1 MMLTLYLF
9 CLTIGGGFVILSAFA
24 GFDGIDFDTHFE
36 MDVELSE
43 PKNDPE
49 TLTSRSHRKSPKPV
63 FHLPFLTLR
72 FWTFGSC
79 FFGLTG
85 FILTKLNPLLP
96 PILIL
101 AISLGIGVSFG
112 TTIVGILGRL
122 RRQQANSLILSEDMI
137 GLSGTVEIPFDQ
149 NCKGKVRLYLKESMV
164 DVVAITE
171 DTHSFEKGDKVF
183 VVGRSHNKVLVISE
197 ENLN

>member
-9 CLTIGGGFVILSAFA
+9 CLAIGGGFVILSAFA
-24 GFDGIDFDTHFE
+24 GLDGIDFDTHFE

-43 PKNDPE
+43 PAKDTE
-49 TLTSRSHRKSPKPV
+49 TLTSRTNRKPPQLS
-63 FHLPFLTLR
+63 FHFPFLTLR

-85 FILTKLNPLLP
+85 LILTKLNPLLP
-96 PILIL
+96 WGVIL

-112 TTIVGILGRL
+112 TIIVGILTRL
-122 RRQQANSLILSEDMI
+122 RRQQANSLILSEDLI
-137 GLSGTVEIPFDQ
+137 GLWGTVEIPFDQ

-171 DTHSFEKGDKVF
+171 DTHSFAKGDKVF

>member
-1 MMLTLYLF
+1 M
-9 CLTIGGGFVILSAFA
+9 VI

-49 TLTSRSHRKSPKPV
+49 TLTSRSHRKSPKPA

-112 TTIVGILGRL
+112 TIIVGILGRL

>member
-1 MMLTLYLF
+1 MLTLYLF
-9 CLTIGGGFVILSAFA
+9 CLAIGGGFVILSAFA
-24 GFDGIDFDTHFE
+24 GFDGIDFDSNFDI
-36 MDVELSE
+36 DVELSE
-43 PKNDPE
+43 PKKDAE
-49 TLTSRSHRKSPKPV
+49 TLTTRTSRKSPKPA
-63 FHLPFLTLR
+63 FHLPFFSFR

-85 FILTKLNPLLP
+85 FLLTKLNPLLP
-96 PILIL
+96 PAVIF

-137 GLSGTVEIPFDQ
+137 GLWGTVEIPFDQ

-171 DTHSFEKGDKVF
+171 DSHSFEKGDKVF
-183 VVGRSHNKVLVISE
+183 VIGRSHNKVLVISE

>member
-1 MMLTLYLF
+1 MLTLYLF
-9 CLTIGGGFVILSAFA
+9 CLAIGGGFVILSAFA
-24 GFDGIDFDTHFE
+24 GFDGIDFDSDFD
-36 MDVELSE
+36 MDVELYE
-43 PKNDPE
+43 PKKDAE
-49 TLTSRSHRKSPKPV
+49 TLTSRTSRKSSKPE
-63 FHLPFLTLR
+63 FHLPFFSFR

-85 FILTKLNPLLP
+85 FLLTKLNPLLP
-96 PILIL
+96 PAVIL

-112 TTIVGILGRL
+112 TIIVGILGKL

-137 GLSGTVEIPFDQ
+137 GLWGTVEIPFDQ
-149 NCKGKVRLYLKESMV
+149 NCRGKVRLYLKESMV

-171 DTHSFEKGDKVF
+171 DTQSFEKGDKVF

>member
-1 MMLTLYLF
+1 MLTLYLF
-9 CLTIGGGFVILSAFA
+9 CLAIGGGFVILSVFA
-24 GFDGIDFDTHFE
+24 GLDGIDFDTHFE

-43 PKNDPE
+43 PAKDAE
-49 TLTSRSHRKSPKPV
+49 TRTTRTHRKSPKPV
-63 FHLPFLTLR
+63 FHLPFFSLR

-85 FILTKLNPLLP
+85 FVLTKLNPFLP
-96 PILIL
+96 PPLIF

-112 TTIVGILGRL
+112 TIIVGILGKL
-122 RRQQANSLILSEDMI
+122 RRQQANSLILSEDLI

-171 DTHSFEKGDKVF
+171 DTQSFEKGDKVF